1 MSTSASVIIR
11 EDDRLPIVLYR
22 PLDGGIAEY
31 SEKYGRVAGL
41 GMDLCNLVSRCS
53 QKKLP
58 ASAETAANEIL
69 LLADGPCRVTDCI
82 HEDIE
87 MLYTLEIKADPKTS
101 LKLCSLNGYA
111 VELWNFARD
120 PLAPVWKPLAWLGS
134 KVPSTYYTHRY
145 YIREMGSI
153 VKKALSAARTPG
165 A

>member
-22 PLDGGIAEY
+22 ALDGGIAEY

-69 LLADGPCRVTDCI
+69 LLTDGPCRVTDCI

-87 MLYTLEIKADPKTS
+87 MLYTLEIRADQKT
-101 LKLCSLNGYA
+101 
-111 VELWNFARD
+111 
-120 PLAPVWKPLAWLGS
+120 
-134 KVPSTYYTHRY
+134 
-145 YIREMGSI
+145 
-153 VKKALSAARTPG
+153 
-165 A
+165 